1 MKINISK
8 TIKIEDLSDWFRAAP
23 PKGEEKQ
30 WKDGRSAKE
39 MARFATSKEF
49 PCLIKNVLN
58 ECKLNDQDFE
68 CEPEALTT
76 FPPETMGTRGPRNH
90 DLLMIGDD
98 CVIGI
103 EAKVSE
109 SFDEQ
114 IDKKR
119 YKAGA
124 NMKKRLDGAIQYVYG
139 NNSPKEVEDM
149 HYQLFSATIGTVE
162 EAKEHGKKNAITL
175 VIVFKGDA
183 CEATDPN
190 YGNNVK
196 ANNEAFEKFY
206 DSVKKKEAP
215 DGPIKVASADDIKC
229 WLKKVEVTVKTNNTQ
244 YTTKWQ

>member
-8 TIKIEDLSDWFRAAP
+8 TIKIEDLSDWFCAAP

-39 MARFATSKEF
+39 MARFATSKDF
-49 PCLIKNVLN
+49 PCLINNVLKK
-58 ECKLNDQDFE
+58 CGLKTQDFE
-68 CEPEALTT
+68 CEPEALTS
-76 FPPETMGTRGPRNH
+76 FPPETMGTSGPRNH
-90 DLLMIGDD
+90 DLLMIGKD

-109 SFDEQ
+109 SFDEK
-114 IDKKR
+114 ISKKR
-119 YKAGA
+119 CQATE
-124 NMKKRLDGAIQYVYG
+124 NMAKRLNGAIQYVYG
-139 NNSPKEVEDM
+139 ENTPEGVEDM
-149 HYQLFSATIGTVE
+149 HYQLFSATIGTIE
-162 EAKEHGKKNAITL
+162 EAKKHGKENAITL

-196 ANNEAFEKFY
+196 ANNEAFKKFY
-206 DSVKKKEAP
+206 DSVHEVNAP
-215 DGPIKVASADDIKC
+215 DGPINVASADGINC

-244 YTTKWQ
+244 YTY